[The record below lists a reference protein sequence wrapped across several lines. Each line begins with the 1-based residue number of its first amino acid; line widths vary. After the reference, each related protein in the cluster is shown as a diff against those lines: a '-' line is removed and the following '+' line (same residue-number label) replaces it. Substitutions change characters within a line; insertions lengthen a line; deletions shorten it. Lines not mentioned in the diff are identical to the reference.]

1 MTTKLQRKDL
11 DEPIKWEGVL
21 NVRTVKDGTPWAK
34 WFIAGLALAIA
45 VIVGA
50 EIIFHLIA
58 WRHQ

>member
-1 MTTKLQRKDL
+1 MATDLQRKDL
-11 DEPIKWEGVL
+11 DEPLELHPL
-21 NVRTVKDGTPWAK
+21 NVRTVRDGTPWAK
-34 WFIAGLALAIA
+34 WFVAGLALAIA